1 MLYKG
6 KAEIAEIIRETRDTK
21 TYRLRLENGA
31 KMEFKPGQFAVLV
44 IPQELGGGPQ
54 YSRAYSMASSP
65 TENLIDLTMNVVGS
79 VTQKM
84 DSFETGTKVNL
95 QGPFGRFVLDAE
107 KQKDVV
113 VIAGGTGIAPFRS
126 MWRYVHDKKLPNKIT
141 VLVSYK
147 TSKDVIYEKELE
159 DIQKSGGVKVF
170 ATVTRDAEDS
180 QWKGNRGRITA
191 ETIKAQC
198 SPLDGKTFFIC
209 GSNKMNDDM
218 TQTLLGLGVPKEQII
233 TEKWGDY

>member
-1 MLYKG
+1 MYKG
-6 KAEIAEIIRETRDTK
+6 KAEIVEIIRETHDTK
-21 TYRLRLENGA
+21 TYRLRLDGQ
-31 KMEFKPGQFAVLV
+31 MPFKPGQFAVLV
-44 IPQELGGGPQ
+44 IPPELGGGPQ

-65 TENLIDLTMNVVGS
+65 TENLIDLTMNVVGT

-84 DSFETGTKVNL
+84 DSFEAGTKINL
-95 QGPFGRFVLDAE
+95 QGPFGRFVFEEE
-107 KQKDVV
+107 KHKDVV

-126 MWRYVHDKKLPNKIT
+126 MWRYIQDKKLSNKFA

-147 TSKDVIYEKELE
+147 TSSDVIYEKELNE
-159 DIQKSGGVKVF
+159 IQKQGAKVY
-170 ATVTRDAEDS
+170 VTITRESENS

-191 ETIKAQC
+191 ETIKQLC
-198 SPLDGKTFFIC
+198 SLLEGKTFFIC

-218 TQTLLGLGVPKEQII
+218 TQTLLSLGVPKEQII

>member
-6 KAEIAEIIRETRDTK
+6 KAEIVEIIRETHDTK
-21 TYRLRLENGA
+21 TYRLKLENGA

-44 IPQELGGGPQ
+44 IPLELGGGPQ
-54 YSRAYSMASSP
+54 FSRAYSMASSP

-84 DSFETGTKVNL
+84 DSFEVGTKINL
-95 QGPFGRFVLDAE
+95 QGPFGRFIFDE
-107 KQKDVV
+107 SKHSDVV

-126 MWRYVHDKKLPNKIT
+126 MWRYIHDKKLQNKIA

-147 TSKDVIYEKELE
+147 TSKDIIYEREMQEL
-159 DIQKSGGVKVF
+159 QKRGVKIYV
-170 ATVTRDAEDS
+170 TVTRDAEGS
-180 QWKGNRGRITA
+180 KWSGERGRITA
-191 ETIKAQC
+191 DTIRQQC
-198 SPLDGKTFFIC
+198 GSLQGKTFFIC

-218 TQTLLGLGVPKEQII
+218 TQTLLSLGVPKQQII

>member
-6 KAEIAEIIRETRDTK
+6 KAEIAEIIRETHDTK
-21 TYRLRLENGA
+21 TYRLRLENNA

-44 IPQELGGGPQ
+44 IPPELGGGPQ

-65 TENLIDLTMNVVGS
+65 TESLIDLTMNVVGS

-84 DSFETGTKVNL
+84 DSFETGTKVSL
-95 QGPFGRFVLDAE
+95 QGPFGRFVLDEE

-126 MWRYVHDKKLPNKIT
+126 MWRYIHDKKLPNKIT

-147 TSKDVIYEKELE
+147 TSKDVIYEKELVE
-159 DIQKSGGVKVF
+159 IQKEGVRVF
-170 ATVTRDAEDS
+170 ATITRDAEDS
-180 QWKGNRGRITA
+180 HWKGNRGRITA
-191 ETIKAQC
+191 DTIKQQC
-198 SPLDGKTFFIC
+198 GSLNGKTFFIC

-218 TQTLLGLGVPKEQII
+218 TQTLLGLGVPKAQII